1 MPTAAK
7 AAEIESLRESFTG
20 AKVAVVANFT
30 ALTAEEVTALRRT
43 LRAKGAKV
51 KVVKNTLA
59 KIAAEG
65 TGMEKV
71 KDAFTGPVMV
81 TFGYDEDISAPA
93 KTILDFAKGSK
104 DRVTVVGGMV
114 EGSAVDAAGVK
125 VLADMPPKPVV
136 QAMFLGLLQAPAR
149 SFLGLLTN
157 VPRSLMNVMSNYA
170 EKQQKGEG

>member
-7 AAEIESLRESFTG
+7 TQEIDKLRASFTD

-30 ALTAEEVTALRRT
+30 GLTAEEVTALRRD

-65 TGMEKV
+65 TGMEGA
-71 KDAFTGPVMV
+71 KDSFVGPVMV
-81 TFGYDEDISAPA
+81 TFGYDEDIAAPA
-93 KTILDFAKGSK
+93 KAFLDFAKGSK
-104 DRVTVVGGMV
+104 ERVTVVAGMV
-114 EGSAVDAAGVK
+114 EGTAVDAKGVQA
-125 VLADMPPKPVV
+125 LADLPPKPVV

-149 SFLGLLTN
+149 QFLGLMTN
-157 VPRSLMNVMSNYA
+157 VPRSLMYVLNDYA
-170 EKQQKGEG
+170 NKKEQGA